1 MKNQKI
7 INLLDQILEQA
18 KEDDAIHKAKNR
30 QSKAMST
37 IGDSWYVFHL
47 TLLKG
52 LLEEESDPKNKKVE
66 F

>member
-37 IGDSWYVFHL
+37 VGDSWYVFNL
-47 TLLKG
+47 TLLKE
-52 LLEEESDPKNKKVE
+52 LLKEESNSKNKKVE

>member
-52 LLEEESDPKNKKVE
+52 LLEEEPDPKNKKVE